1 MLNVN
6 DLEIRHKK
14 YKRKYYAPLLT
25 LAASVVIIA
34 MSVASFILYNSKDD
48 VAVENKVSQE
58 PVVIQKIEPKPVVE
72 EKNESSIELATK
84 ENIHVISETAAKE
97 ETVAEEKQDR
107 LVLSPSLGF
116 ITKLE
121 SNSQSYKEPAKELSS
136 TQKSQEKTEP
146 KQAEKKIELKTE
158 TKRTEPKVEPKKEE
172 IEEISINIDKKSSIN
187 IAKKDEMEDIV
198 HVIKRFNVNH
208 NPALSLFVAKKYY
221 QLGDY
226 EQAYNYALITN
237 DINNDIEESW
247 LVFSK
252 SLVKMNKKEM
262 AIETLKKYISYSHSS
277 QARQLLDEIQAG
289 KFK

>member
-6 DLEIRHKK
+6 DLELRHKK
-14 YKRKYYAPLLT
+14 YKRKYYSPLFT
-25 LAASVVIIA
+25 MIASTAIITASITWFFIYSQKDTVI
-34 MSVASFILYNSKDD
+34 
-48 VAVENKVSQE
+48 VENKIMQE
-58 PVVIQKIEPKPVVE
+58 PIVAQKIETEPVVE
-72 EKNESSIELATK
+72 EKNESTVEL
-84 ENIHVISETAAKE
+84 AAKE
-97 ETVAEEKQDR
+97 NLHVVTETAVKEEAVAQETQEK

-116 ITKLE
+116 MSKLE
-121 SNSQSYKEPAKELSS
+121 LKSQSYKEPAQELQS
-136 TQKSQEKTEP
+136 TPKPQPKIEP
-146 KQAEKKIELKTE
+146 KIESKKA
-158 TKRTEPKVEPKKEE
+158 EPKIEPKKEE

-187 IAKKDEMEDIV
+187 IAKNNEIEDIA

-237 DINNDIEESW
+237 DINNNIEESW
-247 LVFSK
+247 LIFSK
-252 SLVKMNKKEM
+252 SLVKINKKDM
-262 AIETLKKYISYSHSS
+262 AIETLKKYISHSHSS